1 MLKRSSLLIGLAAG
15 LLVLGLPVA
24 ALPVAATAEAQDVSC
39 GSVITEDTT
48 LHSDVGPC
56 ENSDGLIVKG
66 SNITLNLNGHSVV
79 GALRVFGAEHWQKAA
94 TGQFAGIR
102 LEGVAG
108 TTVANGTIEQFAAG
122 VALFNSSGNTL
133 TGLNVHD
140 NIGPRGTDFLGD
152 GIALFRSS
160 GNILVRN
167 VVRHNGP
174 FSGVAFV
181 GPSTD
186 NRVRNSEM
194 VDNNL
199 PDLDSSDEAVHS
211 QDFGVRIEGPAA
223 SRNVVNNSVIS
234 GNGTAG
240 VHISPSCTPHP
251 TCETTP
257 GPNADNVISGNE
269 VRRNG
274 FGPLGDGSFVP
285 SGAGDGIL
293 VYTTPVGRRHLGA
306 GYAPG
311 TGTLIERNNVRGN
324 ARHGIIMFPD
334 ANGNTIRNNTAVGN
348 GALGRGF
355 DGIDRNFAGSS
366 RLPPDTPDCGTNIWL
381 NNRFGTVNQPCVNGQ
396 TGQRP
401 PQAPTEAPEEQTT
414 YTHRGAGEGRPP
426 A

>member
-1 MLKRSSLLIGLAAG
+1 MTRLSRAIGAVSGFALL
-15 LLVLGLPVA
+15 LLGVPFS
-24 ALPVAATAEAQDVSC
+24 ATAMAQQVAC

-48 LHSDVGPC
+48 LESDVGPC

-79 GALRVFGAEHWQKAA
+79 GALRVFGTERWQKAA

-102 LEGVAG
+102 LEGVTG

-133 TGLNVHD
+133 TGLKVQD
-140 NIGPRGTDFLGD
+140 NIGPAETDFLGD

-160 GNILVRN
+160 GNTLVRN

-181 GPSTD
+181 GPSSD
-186 NRVRNSEM
+186 NRINNSEM
-194 VDNNL
+194 LDNNL
-199 PDLDSSDEAVHS
+199 PDLNASGDAVHS
-211 QDFGVRIEGPAA
+211 EDFGVRIEGPAA
-223 SRNVVNNSVIS
+223 SRNVVNQSVIN

-257 GPNADNVISGNE
+257 GPNADNVITANE

-285 SGAGDGIL
+285 AGSGDGIL

-311 TGTLIERNNVRGN
+311 TGTVIERNNVREN

-334 ANGNTIRNNTAVGN
+334 ANGNTIRYNTAVDN
-348 GALGRGF
+348 AVLGRGF
-355 DGIDRNFAGSS
+355 DGIDRNCAGCS
-366 RLPPDTPDCGTNIWL
+366 RLEIGTPDCGTNTWL

-401 PQAPTEAPEEQTT
+401 PQPPREEPEDETI
-414 YTHRGAGEGRPP
+414 YTQRGAGTGRPP